1 MNTRLSSARDTR
13 AFLSL
18 RFRGPVVINRVAG
31 GGDKE
36 REEGSSR
43 AYANEHRMLSRAGCV
58 HARGDSWPRFGE
70 FAFLANL
77 QFD

>member
-1 MNTRLSSARDTR
+1 MNTRLSSARDMR

-43 AYANEHRMLSRAGCV
+43 AYANEHRMLSRAGKRLVACTLAEIV
-58 HARGDSWPRFGE
+58 GRDS
-70 FAFLANL
+70 ANL
-77 QFD
+77 HF